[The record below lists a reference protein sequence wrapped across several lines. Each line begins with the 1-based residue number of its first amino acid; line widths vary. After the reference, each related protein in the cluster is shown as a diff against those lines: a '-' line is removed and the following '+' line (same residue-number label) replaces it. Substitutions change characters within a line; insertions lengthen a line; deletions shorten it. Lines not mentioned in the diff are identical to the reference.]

1 MGGAPEAKVEAGIG
15 ASVVPGIVPV
25 IAIDGPS
32 GSGKGTVSR
41 ILARRLGWHFLD
53 SGALYRLV
61 GLAALRRGLP
71 LDDGRRLGAMARG
84 LEAAFREDPDGAV
97 RVLLEGEDVT
107 EALRGEGCA
116 AAASRVAALPEVR
129 EALLER
135 QRAFRRPPGL
145 VADGRDMGT
154 VVFPDALLKVF
165 LTASRE
171 VRARRRYNQLKGKGA
186 DVNLGAILEELAE
199 RDARDSARSI
209 SPLRPAPDAV
219 TVDTTALTVDQVVDR
234 ILALWRERGGV
245 RGNFGE
251 GGPS

>member
-1 MGGAPEAKVEAGIG
+1 MEA
-15 ASVVPGIVPV
+15 VPV

-41 ILARRLGWHFLD
+41 LVARRLGWHLLD

-71 LDDGRRLGAMARG
+71 LDDAEALGRLARE
-84 LEAAFREDPDGAV
+84 LPAAFREDPASGEL

-116 AAASRVAALPEVR
+116 AAASRVAALPPVR

-154 VVFPDALLKVF
+154 VVFPDAPLKVF

-171 VRARRRYNQLKGKGA
+171 ARALRRYKQLKEQGA
-186 DVNLGAILEELAE
+186 DVRLGAILEELAE
-199 RDARDSARSI
+199 RDARDSTRSI

-219 TVDTTALTVDQVVDR
+219 TVDTTGLSVEQVVER
-234 ILALWRERGGV
+234 VLALWRERSGPSGAGGEGGAV
-245 RGNFGE
+245 EGSAGNFGD